1 MNPKLNSSVSVVKL
15 SETVLEFFKSNT
27 RQQVRIR
34 VEDDS
39 ILSLL
44 ESLDG
49 EKSVEQLAE
58 EQKVS
63 LDELNVL
70 FDFLR
75 GKGILDNID
84 PKEDF
89 SNYSEYRR
97 VIHFLADYSS
107 SHQQLLRMWQHIRNA
122 TVLVVGLGAVGAWV
136 ACNLVQ
142 SGIGKLIL
150 MDADTVDVS
159 NLHRQYGYSKSDVGN
174 YKVDALERR
183 LQEYGGRTEI
193 VKAHTFLAE
202 YTLSRFDE
210 ERLDLVINCADKP
223 NVDTT
228 SLWIGE
234 YCMKHS
240 IPHIIG
246 GGYNMHLSL
255 IGQTVL
261 PGETACVKCFQK
273 KLEEENRI
281 DPARVKKLSIRNR
294 KVGSFGPMCSLIA
307 SMIGMEAIK
316 VLSGCTSPANINRRG
331 EFDIFTMEVKYKPYE
346 KREDCEWCGKNGK
359 YYRT

>member
-15 SETVLEFFKSNT
+15 SETILEFFKSNT

-34 VEDDS
+34 VEDGS

-49 EKSVEQLAE
+49 GKSAEQLAE

-70 FDFLR
+70 LDFLR
-75 GKGILDNID
+75 GKGILDNVD

-97 VIHFLADYSS
+97 VIHFLADYST
-107 SHQQLLRMWQHIRNA
+107 SHQQLLQMWQHIRNA
-122 TVLVVGLGAVGAWV
+122 TVLVVGLGAVGTWV

-159 NLHRQYGYSKSDVGN
+159 NLHRQYGYSESDVGN

-183 LQEYGGRTEI
+183 LQEYGGQTKI
-193 VKAHTFLAE
+193 IKAHTFLAE
-202 YTLSRFDE
+202 HTLSRFDG